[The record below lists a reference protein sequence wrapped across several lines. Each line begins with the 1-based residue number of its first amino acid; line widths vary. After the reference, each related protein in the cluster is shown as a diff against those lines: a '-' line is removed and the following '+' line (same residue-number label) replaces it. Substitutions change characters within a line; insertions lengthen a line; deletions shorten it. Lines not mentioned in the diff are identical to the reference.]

1 MEPSWNDR
9 GTLRS
14 SDRFF
19 AGSPLPGYENDVPH
33 AAVVRASTAPAV
45 AHRAPIRAG
54 LALLGVL
61 AVVSGCANA
70 PAYRPVGPPMGTAGF
85 EAGAGVHG
93 VVGEDVAGVGTAAW
107 MTGQVARDIMLVAR
121 GHFTDL
127 IPYQGGAGVF
137 RDIQYGGGA
146 GFRGLY
152 ALKPDLLLAGEVTLD
167 YLEERNNGTVKRF
180 VSGIASF
187 PVAEEAFTDFWVYVQ
202 PSIGA
207 GFRFGDVAPFAGFTE
222 VPIGI
227 AWKPAPWAT
236 VVVEGGFAIPFNG
249 GYLGVAGAFRL

>member
-1 MEPSWNDR
+1 
-9 GTLRS
+9 
-14 SDRFF
+14 
-19 AGSPLPGYENDVPH
+19 LPGYEIVVPH
-33 AAVVRASTAPAV
+33 APVVCAPTAST
-45 AHRAPIRAG
+45 RAPIG

-61 AVVSGCANA
+61 VVVSGCASA

-137 RDIQYGGGA
+137 RDIQYGGSG
-146 GFRGLY
+146 GFRGQY

-167 YLEERNNGTVKRF
+167 YLEQRRSDGTVQQF
-180 VSGIASF
+180 VSGIVSF
-187 PVAEEAFTDFWVYVQ
+187 PVAEKAFTDFWVYVQ

-207 GFRFGDVAPFAGFTE
+207 GFRFGDVDAPFSGFTE

-227 AWKPAPWAT
+227 AWKPTEWAT